1 MGMTRLA
8 FLNFKSGFKNYLSI
22 VLSLAFTVLVFLNFQ
37 NMLGSDAYKVLGTRN
52 KEYIDIL
59 VGTASFVLGCFM
71 VFFIWYSTNV
81 FLARRKKEIGVYVFM
96 GLSNERIGQ
105 MYMMETL
112 LIGLASLALGLCLG
126 MLSAGLFQMVLLA
139 ISDLSVEIQ
148 FRPGLKPVG
157 ITAAVYLGIYLIFM
171 VKGYLSIAKSSVISM
186 ITASKQN
193 EAVKQGRG
201 LLAVKAIVGVCIL
214 GFGYSLALKEG
225 RGEVM
230 ANAFAAV
237 VLVTVG
243 VYLLFGGM
251 VPAAFQAAAGNKRF
265 LYRKQRV
272 LWINSMVF
280 RLKKNYR
287 TYAIV
292 CILLLCSVTAL
303 ATGFAMK
310 GRYNDI
316 IRFEHTYTFQLLS
329 RMADLDGEA
338 RKAIEEGDEIIA
350 SSHIP
355 ILFLTDPDGDEKG
368 GEKYAV
374 LSYSRLQALGE
385 AMGMEIP
392 FPKPAED
399 ELFKVSHP
407 VLLSLITDRT
417 HEEVRIGGRTFWQ
430 VGETDIPYLGY
441 LQERMNYYV
450 VNDQVYG
457 QLLLLGEENY
467 LYNYRIGDLSHFSQ
481 AKSRLDRLVGGQ
493 EKGATARVAIDPRS
507 NELDW
512 IKVLYSICVFMF
524 MVFILAGGS
533 IMFMKLCHDGF
544 EERERYQVL
553 ANLGVEEKVL
563 KRAAAMEL
571 GTAYGLVFL
580 VMAVSSFFSV
590 GALGKMMFTNL
601 LGVNLAS
608 LGCVW
613 LVFFIAYLAS
623 VQAYGKMP

>member
-1 MGMTRLA
+1 MKMAKLA
-8 FLNFKSGFKNYLSI
+8 LLNVKNGFRNYLSLVI
-22 VLSLAFTVLVFLNFQ
+22 SQAFTILVLYNFQ
-37 NMLGSDAYKVLGTRN
+37 NIIYSGAFEVLGTRN
-52 KEYIDIL
+52 REYIEIL
-59 VGTASFVLGCFM
+59 VQMVSFVLGCFM
-71 VFFIWYSTNV
+71 FFFIWYSTNV
-81 FLARRKKEIGVYVFM
+81 FLTRRKKEIGIYVFM

-310 GRYNDI
+310 GRYDDI

-533 IMFMKLCHDGF
+533 SMFMKLCHDGF

>member
-1 MGMTRLA
+1 MKMAKLA
-8 FLNFKSGFKNYLSI
+8 LLNVKNGFRNYLSLVI
-22 VLSLAFTVLVFLNFQ
+22 SQAFTILVLYNFQ
-37 NMLGSDAYKVLGTRN
+37 NIIYSGAFEVLGTRN
-52 KEYIDIL
+52 REYIEIL
-59 VGTASFVLGCFM
+59 VQMVSFVLGCFM
-71 VFFIWYSTNV
+71 FFFIWYSTNV
-81 FLARRKKEIGVYVFM
+81 FLTRRKKEIGIYVFM

-193 EAVKQGRG
+193 EAVKQSRE

-310 GRYNDI
+310 GRYDDI

-355 ILFLTDPDGDEKG
+355 ILFLTDPDGDDKG
-368 GEKYAV
+368 GGKYAV

-457 QLLLLGEENY
+457 QLLLLG
-467 LYNYRIGDLSHFSQ
+467 
-481 AKSRLDRLVGGQ
+481 
-493 EKGATARVAIDPRS
+493 
-507 NELDW
+507 
-512 IKVLYSICVFMF
+512 
-524 MVFILAGGS
+524 
-533 IMFMKLCHDGF
+533 
-544 EERERYQVL
+544 
-553 ANLGVEEKVL
+553 
-563 KRAAAMEL
+563 
-571 GTAYGLVFL
+571 
-580 VMAVSSFFSV
+580 
-590 GALGKMMFTNL
+590 
-601 LGVNLAS
+601 
-608 LGCVW
+608 
-613 LVFFIAYLAS
+613 
-623 VQAYGKMP
+623 